1 MAPFVIRK
9 FVHGNRLF
17 EVKNISKISV
27 IKFLFVII
35 KRFTDKI
42 IGIDEKDIAFQKV
55 LTDDEIL
62 KMPVIEN
69 NKMIFVEPPEP
80 EPEIIE

>member
-1 MAPFVIRK
+1 MIQVILK
-9 FVHGNRLF
+9 DGT
-17 EVKNISKISV
+17 K
-27 IKFLFVII
+27 

-42 IGIDEKDIAFQKV
+42 IGIDEKEIAFQKV

-80 EPEIIE
+80 EQEVIDTEIDTETGN